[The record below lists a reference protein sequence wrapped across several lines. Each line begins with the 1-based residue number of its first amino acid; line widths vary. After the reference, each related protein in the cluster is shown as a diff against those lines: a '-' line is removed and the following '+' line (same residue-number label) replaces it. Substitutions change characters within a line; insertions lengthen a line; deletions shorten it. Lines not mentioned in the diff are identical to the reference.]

1 MHPDP
6 IPDYSHFTVSEL
18 ALDEAFR
25 QWVFQP
31 DEQSMTFWHAFMLRH
46 PEKQTTVDE
55 AASILLHLRVRYD
68 DLTETSQQRIGQL
81 LAQAA
86 REKLTDK
93 MLIDAPVRPLHDR
106 RWLGLSRQ
114 VAASLIGFLL
124 LAGGAFWYS
133 RQPHEQRI
141 HTAFGET
148 RSVTLPDGSTVLLN
162 GNSTLTFANRWADD
176 DDQARQVWIDG
187 EGYFRVTKK
196 RLATGSPIKFVTHTP
211 TLDIS
216 VMGTQFNV
224 NTRRGSTAVM
234 LVEGRVRLNRP
245 GQTGPGRITEMK
257 PGQLASTQPDI
268 DQVTVRTEKAKLH
281 TAWTQHEFV
290 FENTTLG
297 EIARQLHD
305 TYGLTVVL
313 EDADLA
319 NRRFTGNLTDQS
331 VETLLTTISLTFD
344 LQVERDSNRVVL
356 RNTQ

>member
-6 IPDYSHFTVSEL
+6 VPDYSQFTVSEL
-18 ALDEAFR
+18 VLNDAFR

-31 DEQSMTFWHAFMLRH
+31 DEQSMAFWHTFMLNH
-46 PEKQTTVDE
+46 PAQQTTIDE

-68 DLTETSQQRIGQL
+68 DLTEASQQRIGQL
-81 LAQAA
+81 LAEAA
-86 REKLTDK
+86 REKLTDR
-93 MLIDAPVRPLHDR
+93 PVRPLHR
-106 RWLGLSRQ
+106 RGWLGVTWQ
-114 VAASLIGFLL
+114 MAASLTGIVL

-141 HTAFGET
+141 HTSFGET
-148 RSVTLPDGSTVLLN
+148 RSVRLPDGSTVLLN
-162 GNSTLTFANRWADD
+162 GNSTLTFTDRWADD
-176 DDQARQVWIDG
+176 DNQARQVWIDG
-187 EGYFRVTKK
+187 EGYFRVAKK
-196 RLATGSPIKFVTHTP
+196 RLATGALVKFVTHTP

-216 VMGTQFNV
+216 VLGTQFNV

-245 GQTGPGRITEMK
+245 GPAGTGRITELK

-268 DQVTVRTEKAKLH
+268 DEVTVRAEKPQLH

-297 EIARQLHD
+297 DIARQLHD

-331 VETLLTTISLTFD
+331 VETLLTTLSLTFD

-356 RNTQ
+356 RTNQ